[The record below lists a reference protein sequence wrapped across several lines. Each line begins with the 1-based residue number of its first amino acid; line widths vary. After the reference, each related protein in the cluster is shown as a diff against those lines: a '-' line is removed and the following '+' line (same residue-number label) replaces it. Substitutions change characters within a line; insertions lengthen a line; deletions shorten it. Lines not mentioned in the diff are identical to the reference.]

1 MFGADRV
8 KPEKSRRVPVYP
20 VHPVNVVSFM
30 DTKAKICIWIIV
42 IGLANFFAY
51 TMLYMFLGGE
61 AVNGE
66 VVVDEGGL
74 LSYRLTDGRQV
85 SRAEFLYSGIH
96 SISIWPTVGA
106 ILLAMLT
113 LAKENIVSAMRES
126 VVRGR
131 TFITVL
137 ATIIAFSTGIITVWF
152 VLKFVHKL
160 AV

>member
-1 MFGADRV
+1 
-8 KPEKSRRVPVYP
+8 
-20 VHPVNVVSFM
+20 M
-30 DTKAKICIWIIV
+30 DKKTKICLWIIL
-42 IGLANFFAY
+42 IGLANFLAY

-61 AVNGE
+61 AVNGRVE
-66 VVVDEGGL
+66 VGAGGR
-74 LSYRLTDGRQV
+74 LSYYLTDGRAV
-85 SRAEFLYSGIH
+85 SRAEFLYSGVH
-96 SISIWPTVGA
+96 SISIWPTVAA

-113 LAKENIVSAMRES
+113 LAKENIVSAMRSS

-137 ATIIAFSTGIITVWF
+137 ATIIAFSTGVITVWF